1 MAVGLEE
8 AKAGW
13 SMMGN
18 GDYFL
23 GLGVLT
29 LHLELMIRAWI
40 GAVHG
45 SSPGH
50 VLGRPG
56 HFEGAGLRAGP

>member
-8 AKAGW
+8 VKARW

-29 LHLELMIRAWI
+29 LHLELMIRA
-40 GAVHG
+40 
-45 SSPGH
+45 
-50 VLGRPG
+50 
-56 HFEGAGLRAGP
+56 